1 MKIRSKLIVYFLVI
15 SLIPLIIIGIFNYI
29 SAEQLLKKE
38 ILNKLENIA
47 TLGEKNIE
55 NVIEEN
61 LEKIKLIST
70 SLQLKI
76 ELDKYNNNID
86 RNKSQVS
93 MNNILNPIKLVIKNF
108 EDISIR
114 DLTGTIVAST
124 NKSAI
129 GKNHANDKLFIQG
142 KKLQNIQ
149 GKKLQNDAS
158 IFFNDENN
166 KLKLYV
172 GSPIIYNGKLI
183 GLVTANYNLENLL
196 SIFQTYEGLGE
207 TGEFILAHKNDYGNV
222 FFL

>member
-114 DLTGTIVAST
+114 DLTGTIVVST
-124 NKSAI
+124 NKSTI
-129 GKNHANDKLFIQG
+129 DENHANDKLFIQG
-142 KKLQNIQ
+142 KF
-149 GKKLQNDAS
+149 QNDVS

-172 GSPIIYNGKLI
+172 GSPILYNGKLI
-183 GLVTANYNLENLL
+183 GLVTAIYNLENLL

-207 TGEFILAHKNDYGNV
+207 TGEFILAHKNDNGCS
-222 FFL
+222 F

>member
-70 SLQLKI
+70 NLQLKI

-93 MNNILNPIKLVIKNF
+93 MNNIINPIKSAIKNF

-124 NKSAI
+124 NNSAI

-142 KKLQNIQ
+142 KTSK
-149 GKKLQNDAS
+149 
-158 IFFNDENN
+158 
-166 KLKLYV
+166 
-172 GSPIIYNGKLI
+172 
-183 GLVTANYNLENLL
+183 
-196 SIFQTYEGLGE
+196 
-207 TGEFILAHKNDYGNV
+207 
-222 FFL
+222 